1 MESSL
6 DKERNEKGRNLVD
19 QMAGVRGPD
28 VSMTLKIVV
37 GKGRANSGRI
47 GSAVCWTLKTE
58 KHGSKSGVEEL

>member
-1 MESSL
+1 
-6 DKERNEKGRNLVD
+6 
-19 QMAGVRGPD
+19 MAGVRGPD